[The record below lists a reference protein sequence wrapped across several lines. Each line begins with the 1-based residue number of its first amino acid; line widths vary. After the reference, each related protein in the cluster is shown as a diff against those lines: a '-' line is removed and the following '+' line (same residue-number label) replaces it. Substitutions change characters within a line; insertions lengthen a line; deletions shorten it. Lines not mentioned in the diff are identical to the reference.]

1 MAPKTA
7 SVKRNEVTG
16 NVFVGCASGEGNDGV
31 ASTMTAASWEQ
42 HICVL
47 LRQTVCTRYAWP
59 LSTQCNTAITE
70 VLGQICT
77 AHVH

>member
-31 ASTMTAASWEQ
+31 ASTMTAAS
-42 HICVL
+42 
-47 LRQTVCTRYAWP
+47 
-59 LSTQCNTAITE
+59 
-70 VLGQICT
+70 
-77 AHVH
+77 